1 MSDSESGLPD
11 DAPAILRAA
20 CAGDLAA
27 LEAILADT
35 PAAICETEDQGACAI
50 HYAAANG
57 HLPCVQALLAA
68 GADPSVPAA
77 HGAAPLALAASYGHT
92 PILRALLA
100 AGADMEATCPLSR
113 DIDAP
118 MTALQWAAWEGHEE
132 CLRALLAAGAS
143 LEPQRGAEFYPAL
156 SLAAGE
162 GHKGCVCAL
171 LEAGAPVEARG
182 SDGNTALIVACYG
195 GHEDCMAALAA
206 AGADLEARGSRGTAL
221 QVAVACRQGVCATA
235 LVGLGA
241 RTTEVKV
248 LEAAQAAAAAAAAQL
263 LAEEEAQQQQ
273 AARAAA
279 KAAKRQ
285 RQQER
290 RHQEA
295 GGKAAENAG
304 SVAGPPEMLQQE
316 AADEAEPPAKTDGC
330 DGAAAMD
337 LPTPRV
343 RAEPPL
349 AGNSSASSS
358 GSSTD
363 KTAGGSADGD
373 EVEQLMQAL
382 GLSDSI
388 ASSRPPGGSFTG
400 LGGSPERG
408 GIVASGASPASPAC
422 NFAAPA
428 TPAASPSSHSQP
440 SAARKRSAGATAPED
455 LACPIT
461 HGTMR
466 QPVLAADGHTY
477 EHAAI
482 HAWVARQT
490 AEGRA
495 PCSPLTGLP
504 LEHLL
509 LTPNQ
514 ALARQI
520 QALHAAAHQAR

>member
-1 MSDSESGLPD
+1 M
-11 DAPAILRAA
+11 
-20 CAGDLAA
+20 
-27 LEAILADT
+27 
-35 PAAICETEDQGACAI
+35 
-50 HYAAANG
+50 
-57 HLPCVQALLAA
+57 QALLAA

-100 AGADMEATCPLSR
+100 AGADMEATCLLSR

-241 RTTEVKV
+241 RTVSLPHVAAACPMHRSSRAPCAYSQLARLLPRHAFCSICRPCPSPQLLLCPHNIASQGALSMQDLVKLRQMLVQKQSTLQAQLRRYNIEVRQRRCQPRQQPSTPASAQTEVKV

-279 KAAKRQ
+279 KAAKR
-285 RQQER
+285 

-295 GGKAAENAG
+295 GGKAADNAG

-316 AADEAEPPAKTDGC
+316 AAGEAEPPAKTDGC

-343 RAEPPL
+343 RAERRWL
-349 AGNSSASSS
+349 A
-358 GSSTD
+358 T
-363 KTAGGSADGD
+363 
-373 EVEQLMQAL
+373 
-382 GLSDSI
+382 
-388 ASSRPPGGSFTG
+388 
-400 LGGSPERG
+400 
-408 GIVASGASPASPAC
+408 
-422 NFAAPA
+422 AAPA
-428 TPAASPSSHSQP
+428 AQAA
-440 SAARKRSAGATAPED
+440 
-455 LACPIT
+455 
-461 HGTMR
+461 
-466 QPVLAADGHTY
+466 
-477 EHAAI
+477 
-482 HAWVARQT
+482 
-490 AEGRA
+490 
-495 PCSPLTGLP
+495 
-504 LEHLL
+504 
-509 LTPNQ
+509 
-514 ALARQI
+514 ALAKLQVAVQMGMRWSS
-520 QALHAAAHQAR
+520 